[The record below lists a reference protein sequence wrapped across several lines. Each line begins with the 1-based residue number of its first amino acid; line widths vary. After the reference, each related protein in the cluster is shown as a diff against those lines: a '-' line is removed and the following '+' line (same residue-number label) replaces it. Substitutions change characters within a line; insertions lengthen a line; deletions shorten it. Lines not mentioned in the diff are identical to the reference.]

1 MIKITVLASGSKG
14 NCYVINDGKS
24 KLMVECGLS
33 IKEIKKALGFGLS
46 DISFALLSHC
56 HGDHSKAAKD
66 IVKAGIDMYTSQGT
80 IDALGLSSHR
90 VHAVKA
96 REQFSAGTWTIL
108 PLEAQHDAPEP
119 VGFLLQSR
127 NTSSKL
133 LFLTDSFYCRYRF
146 KSLTHIMVEC
156 NYAADILDANVKAG
170 TVPVAMKKRI
180 MRSHF
185 SLENVKEFLK
195 ANDLSRVRQ
204 IWLLHLSDGNSD
216 AERFKREIQGLTG
229 KEVYVCG

>member
-1 MIKITVLASGSKG
+1 
-14 NCYVINDGKS
+14 
-24 KLMVECGLS
+24 MVECGLS
-33 IKEIKKALGFGLS
+33 IKEIKRALGFGLS

-96 REQFSAGTWTIL
+96 REQFNVGTWTIL

-119 VGFLLQSR
+119 VGFLMQSK
-127 NTSSKL
+127 NASSKL

-146 KSLTHIMVEC
+146 KSLNYIMIEC

-185 SLENVKEFLK
+185 SLAHVKEFLK

-216 AERFKREIQGLTG
+216 AERFKREIMELTG